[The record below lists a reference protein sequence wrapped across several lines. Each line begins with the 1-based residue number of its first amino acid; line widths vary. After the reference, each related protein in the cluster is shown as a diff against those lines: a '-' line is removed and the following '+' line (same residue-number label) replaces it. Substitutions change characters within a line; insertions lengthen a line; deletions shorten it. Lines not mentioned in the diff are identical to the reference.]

1 MTPQINR
8 EYSKILEKIAENLDI
23 TATQYQLTVQ
33 RYEAVG
39 NWLDADNSPLKPYKP
54 KITPQGSFRL
64 GTVIKPLREGEEYDV
79 DLTCK
84 LHIIKETITQQMLKK
99 MVGDRLKENENYKR
113 MLSPEKRRCWRLQY
127 KEDFARFH
135 LDIVPSIP
143 DTEHEI
149 LLLEIRSVS
158 RNIAQH
164 ALCITDNET
173 WDYDKDFPKSN
184 PEGYAIWFTEQMRVE
199 FQRKRELLASDLQ
212 MKVDSVPEYRVKTP
226 LQRVVQLLK
235 RHRDIRYNDDEHRP
249 ISIILTTLS
258 AHAYN
263 NEVDIFDALRNILAK
278 MDSFIKRDNE
288 GKFVIANP
296 VNPLENFADK
306 WNENP
311 KKAVRFFEWLN
322 EARRDLN
329 AISGRTQ
336 VEIAGILRPVFGE
349 KVVTK
354 SFSDMAEEMRIER
367 EKGNLYMATSTGVL
381 GLNKSEQSTK
391 VPNHTNF
398 GI

>member
-23 TATQYQLTVQ
+23 TPTQYSQAEE
-33 RYEAVG
+33 RYKAVG
-39 NWLDADNSPLKPYKP
+39 NWLDDEKSSLKPYKP
-54 KITPQGSFRL
+54 KISPQGSFRL
-64 GTVIKPLREGEEYDV
+64 GTVIKPLLENEEYDI
-79 DLTCK
+79 DLTCRLEIPK
-84 LHIIKETITQQMLKK
+84 DNITQKELKK
-99 MVGDRLKENENYKR
+99 IVGDRLKENKMYEK
-113 MLSPEKRRCWRLQY
+113 MLAPEKRRCWRIQY
-127 KEDFARFH
+127 AEDFHFH

-143 DTEHEI
+143 ETELEI
-149 LLLEIRSVS
+149 LLLEM
-158 RNIAQH
+158 RNVAPKIAQH

-173 WDYDKDFPKSN
+173 WDYAKDFPKSN

-226 LQRVVQLLK
+226 LQRVIQLLK
-235 RHRDIRYNDDEHRP
+235 RHRDIRYNDDEHKP

-263 NEVDIFDALRNILAK
+263 NEVDIFEALRNILAK
-278 MDSFIKRDNE
+278 MDSFIKHDNE
-288 GKFVIANP
+288 GKFLIANP

-311 KKAVRFFEWLN
+311 EKAVRFSEWLN

>member
-1 MTPQINR
+1 MIPQIDR

-23 TATQYQLTVQ
+23 TATQYQLAVQ

-39 NWLDADNSPLKPYKP
+39 NWLDADNSPLKAYKP

-64 GTVIKPLREGEEYDV
+64 GTVIKPLLEGEEYDV

-84 LHIIKETITQQMLKK
+84 LHILKETITQQMLKK
-99 MVGDRLKENENYKR
+99 MVGDRLKENDNYNR

-127 KEDFARFH
+127 KEDFFRFH

-149 LLLEIRSVS
+149 LLLEIRNVAK
-158 RNIAQH
+158 NIAQH

-173 WDYDKDFPKSN
+173 WDYAKDFPKSN
-184 PEGYAIWFTEQMRVE
+184 PEGYAIWFIEQMRVE

-226 LQRVVQLLK
+226 LQIVVQLLK
-235 RHRDIRYNDDEHRP
+235 RHRDIRYNDDEHKP

-263 NEVDIFDALRNILAK
+263 NEVDIFDALKNILAK

-288 GKFVIANP
+288 GKFLIANP

-311 KKAVRFFEWLN
+311 KKAVKFFEWLN
-322 EARRDLN
+322 DARRDFN
-329 AISGRTQ
+329 AISGKKQ
-336 VEIAGILRPVFGE
+336 IEIAEILKPVFGE
-349 KVVTK
+349 KIVTK
-354 SFSDMAEEMRIER
+354 SFSDLGEEMRTER
-367 EKGNLYMATSTGVL
+367 EKGNLYMTASTGMLSL
-381 GLNKSEQSTK
+381 GANQQSIK
-391 VPNHTNF
+391 VQPHTNF
-398 GI
+398 GK